1 MKQFSGYD
9 EAKKAAQFI
18 PGERLPKG
26 AYVCQILGVK
36 FEEGKTANDGTK
48 YNDRLIVQF
57 DIVEG
62 DYQNYFRNQYQN
74 NSNED
79 KKYKGR
85 TSVYLPK
92 DDGTKEDT
100 WRKND
105 FARWTNSI
113 EESNAGYVWDWNE
126 SLWKNK
132 YVGII
137 FGETG
142 TVIDGKEILFTEA
155 RFPISIEAVRAGKAP
170 EAKFKAK
177 NGYGE
182 QNYSS
187 GTFEAVNSSDD
198 IEEELPF

>member
-1 MKQFSGYD
+1 MKKFIGYD

-36 FEEGKTANDGTK
+36 FEEGKAANDGTK

-57 DIVEG
+57 DVVEG
-62 DYQNYFRNQYQN
+62 DYQNFFRNQYQN

-85 TSVYLPK
+85 TSVYLPN
-92 DDGTKEDT
+92 DDGTKEDI

-105 FARWTNSI
+105 FARWTNSL

-126 SLWKNK
+126 SQWKNK
-132 YVGII
+132 LIGIV

-155 RFPISIEAVRAGKAP
+155 RFPVSIETVRSGKAP

-182 QNYSS
+182 QNSSS
-187 GTFEAVNSSDD
+187 GTPETVNSSDD
-198 IEEELPF
+198 IKEELPF

>member
-9 EAKKAAQFI
+9 DAKKAAQFVS
-18 PGERLPKG
+18 GERLPKG

-36 FEEGKTANDGTK
+36 FEEGKIANDGTK
-48 YNDRLIVQF
+48 YSDRLIVQF
-57 DIVEG
+57 DVVEG
-62 DYQNYFRNQYQN
+62 DYQNFFRMQYNN

-79 KKYKGR
+79 KRYKGR
-85 TSVYLPK
+85 TSVYIPN

-100 WRKND
+100 WRKTD
-105 FARWTNSI
+105 FARWTKSL

-132 YVGII
+132 YIGIV

-142 TVIDGKEILFTEA
+142 TVIDGKEIVFTEA
-155 RFPISIEAVRAGKAP
+155 RFPISVEAVRSGKVP
-170 EAKFKAK
+170 EAKFKSK

-182 QNYSS
+182 QSKSS
-187 GTFEAVNSSDD
+187 EPSKNTKSPDA